1 MGNHCDMSCF
11 LQLDDGKIWLEG
23 AGLSFCDC
31 FDRIGAM
38 WWLRFPVIPVKMH
51 FLAVAKATVWELDPN
66 VLYVGY
72 FQFLLVK
79 SQCLLTL
86 NFNWWNP
93 HFFSICESTS
103 FLTRRWSTTFVQE
116 RQLAWSLA
124 VVFADVFWARWC
136 PSSVVLANRTTI
148 TTILCRE

>member
-1 MGNHCDMSCF
+1 MFSSPQMGNHCDMSCF

-93 HFFSICESTS
+93 HFFSIANQPHS
-103 FLTRRWSTTFVQE
+103 WQGGGQ
-116 RQLAWSLA
+116 QL
-124 VVFADVFWARWC
+124 
-136 PSSVVLANRTTI
+136 SSRNRTTI